1 MIEPGL
7 DLHEWESRWQQLEDE
22 AVDSPVETLPD
33 MTRLIEEMLVERGY
47 QLDEPVT
54 AEGEDPEIVKQF
66 LAAVEIAR
74 LADAGEADPGDVA
87 DAINGL
93 RAVYEY
99 VISERA
105 PP

>member
-33 MTRLIEEMLVERGY
+33 MARQIEEMLVERGY

>member
-33 MTRLIEEMLVERGY
+33 MARLIEEMLVERGY

-93 RAVYEY
+93 RAVYVY